1 MTKHSSKYIY
11 FAFLLIILFSVTIWF
26 LQNEN
31 EKTRETIEQATSSHK
46 IDAIQ
51 EGVEKAGKETRS
63 IIQDIAGIIRG
74 ENTETRE
81 ESGGEKTSPIWQD
94 EHDTSAETTNS
105 RSIVQILREVT
116 NKTIETIDDTA
127 LEALKLSDAE
137 EREIGQ
143 ELFKQVIQNV
153 EVLDSPELLTK
164 LHQLSEPILRLRRR
178 KAIRY
183 RITVIDDDNFS
194 AFVLPGGYIF
204 ISTGVLRDC
213 KSDDEVTLV
222 LAHEI
227 SHVDLRHCAEL
238 VTYYFRS
245 QKIAGRE
252 LGTLT
257 GMAYQL
263 IALGYSEQKEFEADA
278 NGLRLLVA
286 SGRNPNKAIL
296 LFDRLIA
303 FEKNMGIEHK
313 RPEPSNILDEIR
325 VSIQDHFRS
334 HPPTEERKQR
344 LVRLAKQL
352 NR

>member
-1 MTKHSSKYIY
+1 MAKHSAKYIY
-11 FAFLLIILFSVTIWF
+11 FAFLLIILFSVAIWF
-26 LQNEN
+26 LQHEN
-31 EKTRETIEQATSSHK
+31 KKTRETIEQVTSSEK
-46 IDAIQ
+46 IEAIH
-51 EGVEKAGKETRS
+51 EGVEKAGQEAR
-63 IIQDIAGIIRG
+63 GIIRDI
-74 ENTETRE
+74 TEIIRGKNNETKE
-81 ESGGEKTSPIWQD
+81 ESGSVNTPPIWQD
-94 EHDTSAETTNS
+94 GDDNSAETTNS
-105 RSIVQILREVT
+105 RSIVQILKEVT
-116 NKTIETIDDTA
+116 DATIKTVDDTA

-137 EREIGQ
+137 EREIGR

-153 EVLDSPELLTK
+153 EVPDNPKLLTK
-164 LHQLSEPILRLRRR
+164 LNQLSEPILRLRRR

-204 ISTGVLRDC
+204 ISTGALRDC
-213 KSDDEVTLV
+213 KSDDEVALV

-227 SHVDLRHCAEL
+227 SHVDLRHCADL

-252 LGTLT
+252 LGILT

-263 IALGYSEQKEFEADA
+263 IALGYSERKEFEADA
-278 NGLRLLVA
+278 NGLRLLVD
-286 SGRNPNKAIL
+286 SGRDPNKAIL

-313 RPEPSNILDEIR
+313 RSEPSNILDEIQ
-325 VSIQDHFRS
+325 VSIQNHFRS

-344 LVRLAKQL
+344 LVHLAKQL